1 MVLPFQPGF
10 RLIDG
15 SDLNMMLA
23 GNGFLSSPSLT
34 AKAGGGQAGATLLPN
49 FMHRVTTVAT
59 ANDSVVLPAAQAGE
73 ILLVNNSDP
82 TDSLQVFANGSDTI
96 NGIAGAT
103 GIPLLAG
110 QSLFLFSP
118 VAGVWFTA
126 SPAAGSQSL
135 VSRSTTQLD
144 ATSNTTLANIAG
156 LVATVTPGSY
166 LVRLHLTGTAG
177 ASGGWKTAFKYTG
190 TVLSALTMTGY
201 AYTASAVAV
210 AATTTTTD
218 QASIIAAT
226 TAYIGAI
233 IEGSIVVTTGGTIQ
247 AQFAQNASNG
257 TPSSIYVGSTME
269 LIRVA

>member
-15 SDLNMMLA
+15 SDLNSMLA
-23 GNGFLSSPSLT
+23 GSGYLSSPALT
-34 AKAGGGQAGATLLPN
+34 AKAGGGQTNATPLPN
-49 FMHRVTTVAT
+49 LMHRVTVVGT
-59 ANDSVVLPAAQAGE
+59 ANDSVALIPAIAGMFTF
-73 ILLVNNSDP
+73 VNNSDA
-82 TDSLQVFANGSDTI
+82 TDALQIFANGTDTI
-96 NGIAGAT
+96 NGIAGST
-103 GIPLLAG
+103 GISLPAG
-110 QSLFLFSP
+110 QSLLFFSP
-118 VAGVWFTA
+118 ANGVWFTA
-126 SPAAGSQSL
+126 SPASGSQSL
-135 VSRSTTQLD
+135 VSRSTAQLD
-144 ATSNTTLANIAG
+144 ATSNTTLADIPG
-156 LVATVTPGSY
+156 LIATVVPGSY
-166 LVRLHLTGTAG
+166 LARLHLTGTAG

-210 AATTTTTD
+210 AATTTATD
-218 QASIIAAT
+218 QASQIAAT

-233 IEGSIVVTTGGTIQ
+233 VEGSIVVTTGGTIK